1 MRTGG
6 LHIAAKCAA
15 ALALFAVAGA
25 AAFYLKDA
33 IDRANP
39 DYAVPQI
46 TVTADSK
53 PVATLTDAYSWSFYV
68 GGDVIRE
75 ETPVPDLSLTP
86 VTMLGGETLDISFSQ
101 PALETKLTRTDSY
114 TYTFKKTQD
123 AAVPFESGVY
133 IYNVFARFERGAV
146 SYYFCIVVE

>member
-1 MRTGG
+1 MKSGKG
-6 LHIAAKCAA
+6 VVFKKCI
-15 ALALFAVAGA
+15 LALVLFAFVGGA
-25 AAFYLKDA
+25 AFFIKDL

-39 DYAVPQI
+39 AYAIPQI
-46 TVTADSK
+46 TVTADSR
-53 PVATLTDAYSWSFYV
+53 ALETFADAYSWRFYI

-75 ETPVPDLSLTP
+75 ETPVADLSFAP
-86 VTMLGGETLDISFSQ
+86 VPLLGGETIAIGFSQ

-114 TYTFKKTQD
+114 SYNFQKTD
-123 AAVPFESGVY
+123 ELTVPYENGVY